1 MSQGQENGKNGTTQA
16 MRVKGKVWTKGRIR
30 KVWGGGG
37 VVRAKRVSYEVASVP
52 KMHI

>member
-1 MSQGQENGKNGTTQA
+1 MGDGGGKGSDGQ
-16 MRVKGKVWTKGRIR
+16 KGRIR
-30 KVWGGGG
+30 KVWGRGG